1 MKNYGH
7 SPILP
12 AITITWLALIVLN
25 VSVIAQQERSGTISG
40 VVTDTE
46 TKETLGGT
54 NIRISG
60 TNKGTSAELDGHFVL
75 PGIKPGVYVLEF
87 SSVGYSELRKTDI
100 VVRPGRI
107 TSVSAEMT
115 PSEVQTSEVV
125 VRSGYF
131 NSEKGRDISVTSF
144 NYEEIR
150 RAPGS
155 AGDISRIIM
164 GLPGLAKVD
173 DQSNSLMV
181 RGGSPIE
188 NAFYL
193 DNIEIPNINHY
204 PSQGSSGG
212 PLGLINVDFIQDVSF
227 STGGF
232 SASYGDRLSS
242 VMEIAFR
249 EGNHSTNEYQL
260 DLNFAG
266 FGGVAE
272 GPISGGKGSW
282 MLSLRRSYLDLL
294 IKAVDA
300 GTSVA
305 PVYGDYQGKAV
316 YELNK
321 NNKLTLLFVSGDDH
335 SDSDQK
341 TAFENDMIYYGNQDI
356 YENTAGLNWRVLWER
371 LGYSNTSVSYS
382 STKYHE
388 DFYESGSESL
398 LTQNH
403 SLEESFRF
411 RNVNHL
417 RFSDI
422 NSLEFGVEAKHQ
434 RTDFN
439 IFYAS
444 YTDATGAPSAPVRF
458 DKVSSITKS
467 AVFADYLIS
476 PTESLTL
483 DIGLRADHFSNDGE
497 LTLSPRL
504 SLDYKASPLIS
515 FFASFGIY
523 TQSMPLILLAQ
534 NEKLAKLKSARAVH
548 YIAGMKYLITED
560 IRLSLE
566 VYRKNYERFPVN
578 PSEPTLFTIDEIFYR
593 YGFFFG
599 HDDLIG
605 TAKAYS
611 QGLELM
617 LQKKM
622 ARDFYGLTSLAWFST
637 KYRDQAGQWRNRVF
651 DNRLIFSIEGGYKP
665 SAEWDFSL
673 RWIYA
678 GGRPYTPFDLQASTS
693 LNRSVVDESMTNQ
706 ARYPDYHSLNVRVDR
721 RFNYSGSNLV
731 VYFSIW
737 NVYNRKNV
745 SSYFWNQK
753 ENRQD
758 TISQWGMLPIFG
770 LEYEF

>member
-388 DFYESGSESL
+388 DFYESGSASL